1 MLYLLSF
8 LQVLEFFSDFA
19 VVFLLWNFYL
29 LPKVLKSTLKF
40 CFLSGTIY
48 QRDLMNKLLLYII
61 LVLMQICSTLVIQI
75 MIFVEM
81 DKTGIF
87 SIVLLYCQTLQNLI
101 SLFCLILSVNFDQT
115 FWRNCSWSC
124 SGV

>member
-1 MLYLLSF
+1 
-8 LQVLEFFSDFA
+8 
-19 VVFLLWNFYL
+19 
-29 LPKVLKSTLKF
+29 
-40 CFLSGTIY
+40 
-48 QRDLMNKLLLYII
+48 MNKLLLYNI
-61 LVLMQICSTLVIQI
+61 LVHMKICSILVIQI

-87 SIVLLYCQTLQNLI
+87 LVVLLYCQTLQKLI
-101 SLFCLILSVNFDQT
+101 LFCLILSVNFDQT

>member
-1 MLYLLSF
+1 
-8 LQVLEFFSDFA
+8 
-19 VVFLLWNFYL
+19 
-29 LPKVLKSTLKF
+29 
-40 CFLSGTIY
+40 
-48 QRDLMNKLLLYII
+48 MNKLLLYII

-115 FWRNCSWSC
+115 LEKLFLVLLRRMTTQIEL
-124 SGV
+124 

>member
-1 MLYLLSF
+1 M
-8 LQVLEFFSDFA
+8 D
-19 VVFLLWNFYL
+19 
-29 LPKVLKSTLKF
+29 
-40 CFLSGTIY
+40 
-48 QRDLMNKLLLYII
+48 KLLLYII
-61 LVLMQICSTLVIQI
+61 LVLMQICSIFVIQV

-87 SIVLLYCQTLQNLI
+87 SMVLRYCQTLQKLI
-101 SLFCLILSVNFDQT
+101 SLFCLILLVDFDQT

>member
-1 MLYLLSF
+1 
-8 LQVLEFFSDFA
+8 
-19 VVFLLWNFYL
+19 
-29 LPKVLKSTLKF
+29 
-40 CFLSGTIY
+40 
-48 QRDLMNKLLLYII
+48 MNKLLLYII
-61 LVLMQICSTLVIQI
+61 LVLMQICSILVIQI

-81 DKTGIF
+81 DETGIF

-124 SGV
+124 LGV

>member
-1 MLYLLSF
+1 
-8 LQVLEFFSDFA
+8 
-19 VVFLLWNFYL
+19 
-29 LPKVLKSTLKF
+29 
-40 CFLSGTIY
+40 
-48 QRDLMNKLLLYII
+48 MNKLLLYII
-61 LVLMQICSTLVIQI
+61 LVLMQICSILVIQI

-87 SIVLLYCQTLQNLI
+87 SIVLLYCQALQKLI

>member
-1 MLYLLSF
+1 
-8 LQVLEFFSDFA
+8 
-19 VVFLLWNFYL
+19 
-29 LPKVLKSTLKF
+29 
-40 CFLSGTIY
+40 
-48 QRDLMNKLLLYII
+48 MNKLLLYII
-61 LVLMQICSTLVIQI
+61 LVLMQICNILVIQI

-87 SIVLLYCQTLQNLI
+87 SMVLLYCQTLQKLI